1 MATHAH
7 INKNNKVAISLQYI
21 KKEVSDEIDFL
32 HVDKHESSLQIDT
45 MIFHGDGQTI
55 SKLPKPKYQVSKCLY
70 NVSKIKL
77 EMKLF
82 FLHADKP
89 QSFLQVYFKTLGVKV
104 SYKLILYLLMDMIK
118 HSESTKL
125 TSLYCLYNISKKRL
139 ETKFIFCI
147 YITLKFLQA
156 GITLTEVA
164 RHVQSFQNRNL
175 VKFLQYLKK

>member
-1 MATHAH
+1 M
-7 INKNNKVAISLQYI
+7 SLQCLQNQ
-21 KKEVSDEIDFL
+21 VRDEA
-32 HVDKHESSLQIDT
+32 
-45 MIFHGDGQTI
+45 G
-55 SKLPKPKYQVSKCLY
+55 
-70 NVSKIKL
+70 
-77 EMKLF
+77 F

-104 SYKLILYLLMDMIK
+104 SYKLILSLLMDMIK